1 MAKLPRPSLESALC
15 QLDNHDHS
23 RFLTR
28 TTHVVGRLGELGYK
42 AAEQGTSKGLFR
54 AAVLVQMSWPGAPGI
69 YYGDEAGVCGFTDPD
84 NRRPYPWGREDQGMI
99 DFYENLI
106 RLRRRHPALRKG
118 SLRIIKGEQGLL
130 VFARLTAEECLLTV
144 VHQGIQEKEITLD
157 LKEIDGIGAAKLHRL
172 IRSDENGYNLG
183 WEEIAAENGN
193 ADLTLAPRESD
204 LYLLSR

>member
-1 MAKLPRPSLESALC
+1 
-15 QLDNHDHS
+15 
-23 RFLTR
+23 
-28 TTHVVGRLGELGYK
+28 
-42 AAEQGTSKGLFR
+42 
-54 AAVLVQMSWPGAPGI
+54 
-69 YYGDEAGVCGFTDPD
+69 
-84 NRRPYPWGREDQGMI
+84 MI

-106 RLRRRHPALRKG
+106 RLRRRHPSLRKG

-144 VHQGIQEKEITLD
+144 VHQGIQKKEITLD